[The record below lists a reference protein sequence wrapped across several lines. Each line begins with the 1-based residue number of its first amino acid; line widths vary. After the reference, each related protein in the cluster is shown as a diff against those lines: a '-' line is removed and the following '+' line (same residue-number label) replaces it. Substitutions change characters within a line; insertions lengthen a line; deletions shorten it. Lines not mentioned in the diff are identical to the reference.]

1 MPQTAPLID
10 TIKRVL
16 KAQGKTYADVA
27 LVLDLS
33 EASVKR
39 LFAEKNFTLQRLDK
53 ICEFLGMEIS
63 DLVRTM
69 EATGDKLTEFTE
81 EQEKELAADTKLLLL
96 AVLLLN
102 KWSFEEIT
110 STYQM
115 DTHEGIQ
122 LLARLDRMKLIDL
135 LPGNRVK
142 LKISRNFSWRK
153 NGPIQQ
159 FFEEQVQ
166 ADFLQSR
173 FNKPGENRIFV
184 SGMISRRSNEEIQRR
199 MKRLNNEILAL
210 LAEDE
215 ALPVEEKFGT
225 AMVMALRPWEPKL
238 FEALRRSPS
247 TKKF

>member
-27 LVLDLS
+27 KVMELS

-63 DLVRTM
+63 DLVRAM
-69 EATGDKLTEFTE
+69 EASGEKLTELTE
-81 EQEKELAADTKLLLL
+81 EQEKELAADTKLLLA

-110 STYQM
+110 STYQI

-166 ADFLQSR
+166 ADFLRSR

-184 SGMISRRSNEEIQRR
+184 SGMLSRRSNEEIQRR
-199 MKRLNNEILAL
+199 MRRLNNEILAL

-238 FEALRRSPS
+238 FEALRWTPS